1 MPPQKS
7 AVWNYFKRSLNGN
20 TVTGTLCDA
29 QLKEL
34 ELQSYLLD
42 KSDLET
48 RYPRL
53 SVIAKR
59 VLAVPATSVPSERIF
74 SSAELIVKKTSK

>member
-20 TVTGTLCDA
+20 TVKCTLCDA
-29 QLKEL
+29 QLTFCDVTINFDFLLSESPAKSETQDEL

-42 KSDLET
+42 KSD
-48 RYPRL
+48 
-53 SVIAKR
+53 
-59 VLAVPATSVPSERIF
+59 F
-74 SSAELIVKKTSK
+74 

>member
-20 TVTGTLCDA
+20 TVKCTLCDA
-29 QLKEL
+29 QLTEL

-42 KSDLET
+42 KSDLGKSPLEWWADRET
-48 RYPRL
+48 KYSRL
-53 SVIAKR
+53 SVIA
-59 VLAVPATSVPSERIF
+59 
-74 SSAELIVKKTSK
+74 

>member
-20 TVTGTLCDA
+20 TVKCTLCDA
-29 QLKEL
+29 QLTFCGVTIHFDFLLSESPAKSETQDEL

-42 KSDLET
+42 KSD
-48 RYPRL
+48 
-53 SVIAKR
+53 
-59 VLAVPATSVPSERIF
+59 F
-74 SSAELIVKKTSK
+74 